1 LKSREQTIMNP
12 SLQNLPQLESMDL
25 ETSVNTAKYHQLEH
39 HIHDIESRINRC
51 SQTLKSQLQLFAT
64 SINTATKQCIHDT
77 LKKFRVSPQSAIET
91 ELNKLDMALTNRHNL
106 FIEQLNSTV
115 DKIIQDVYSAAD
127 EAHKTMIQ
135 TNKEV
140 MATIYEATEKI
151 TNFMLYIPLIETLKE
166 NYNLIRDE
174 IHRIQPIRKSRTPL
188 SRNRQSA
195 NDGHMLFLAPT
206 SSHP

>member
-1 LKSREQTIMNP
+1 MQKTGHP
-12 SLQNLPQLESMDL
+12 
-25 ETSVNTAKYHQLEH
+25 
-39 HIHDIESRINRC
+39 
-51 SQTLKSQLQLFAT
+51 
-64 SINTATKQCIHDT
+64 
-77 LKKFRVSPQSAIET
+77 
-91 ELNKLDMALTNRHNL
+91 HNL

-166 NYNLIRDE
+166 KLQFNQGRNPSNSTYSEIQDTPITKPTVSKRWPHVVLSPDFKPSLTLMQPHHALAKSQQIECVVLI
-174 IHRIQPIRKSRTPL
+174 
-188 SRNRQSA
+188 
-195 NDGHMLFLAPT
+195 
-206 SSHP
+206 SSHQ

>member
-1 LKSREQTIMNP
+1 
-12 SLQNLPQLESMDL
+12 
-25 ETSVNTAKYHQLEH
+25 
-39 HIHDIESRINRC
+39 
-51 SQTLKSQLQLFAT
+51 
-64 SINTATKQCIHDT
+64 
-77 LKKFRVSPQSAIET
+77 
-91 ELNKLDMALTNRHNL
+91 MALTNRHNL